1 MKKFISHL
9 LIVLLIGGLIYL
21 LASISNPYDLMP
33 DKLYYRLKT
42 DELFGTRIIYIV
54 EGMLHF
60 CLFGLLAAFIAKAL
74 IGNRKL
80 KVILLV
86 LALIIASAFGWMVEV
101 HQMTVPHR
109 AFEGI
114 DFTIDVL
121 GALTGVVLFSRW
133 HKKHLPALKEQ

>member
-1 MKKFISHL
+1 M
-9 LIVLLIGGLIYL
+9 IVLLVGGLIYL
-21 LASISNPYDLMP
+21 LASISNPYALMP

-60 CLFGLLAAFIAKAL
+60 CLFGLLAAFIAKVL
-74 IGNRKL
+74 IGNRKT
-80 KVILLV
+80 KVVLLV
-86 LALIIASAFGWMVEV
+86 LALILASAFGWMTEV
-101 HQMTVPHR
+101 HQINVPHR
-109 AFEGI
+109 AFEANDLI
-114 DFTIDVL
+114 MDAL